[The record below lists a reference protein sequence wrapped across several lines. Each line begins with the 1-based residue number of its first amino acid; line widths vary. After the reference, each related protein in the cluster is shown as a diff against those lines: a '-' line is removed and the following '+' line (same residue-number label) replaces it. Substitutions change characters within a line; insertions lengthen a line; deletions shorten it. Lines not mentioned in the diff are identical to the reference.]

1 MRISSV
7 GNGLKSYWK
16 QKGHNMTTI
25 EDDPVIGR
33 FFDTPEKK
41 ARWVSRLKF
50 AYIIWIIF
58 MIMGIISLLLWYLL
72 K

>member
-1 MRISSV
+1 M
-7 GNGLKSYWK
+7 NK
-16 QKGHNMTTI
+16 I
-25 EDDPVIGR
+25 EDDPILGC

-41 ARWVSRLKF
+41 AKWLVRIKI

-58 MIMGIISLLLWYLL
+58 VFIGIIFLAVSYFL